1 MDILEIKFKSCS
13 HLKAIVQSYLGKIYI
28 VQMENGALEGVIKV
42 IQLENI
48 NILIFLFNYRLALVG
63 ERDKSKF
70 HIFTELNNN
79 PNQRR
84 KSHIANDISI
94 SSNALFGYNFKINN
108 HDLVFEKKSKICCIS
123 GERDFF
129 NSANGSDQD
138 RALQKILLNTNARL
152 TLIENGLKSL
162 FSESYLSKRISDKKG
177 YEEKIMKQL
186 YLSFS
191 GECLIYAPPNEM
203 SQRSWHAYKLLSI
216 CSDNKNINY
225 TVEQLARLLNYSR
238 TSLTKACEEKF
249 GLGTLKLMK
258 AIKLDQARYLFT
270 NQELLYELGLRTIA
284 DVSYYCG
291 FQNRSYFAR
300 QYNSRFKEMPSQTFE
315 KNKQLEV

>member
-1 MDILEIKFKSCS
+1 MKILKIKFKSCS
-13 HLKAIVQSYLGKIYI
+13 QLKAIAQMFLGKIYF
-28 VQMENGALEGVIKV
+28 VQLENGALEGVIKV

-70 HIFTELNNN
+70 HIFTELNND
-79 PNQRR
+79 PNQGR
-84 KSHIANDISI
+84 KFHTANDISI

-108 HDLVFEKKSKICCIS
+108 HDFVFEKNSKICCIS

-129 NSANGSDQD
+129 NSANGSNQD
-138 RALQKILLNTNARL
+138 RALQKTLLNTNARL
-152 TLIENGLKSL
+152 TLIKNDLGSL
-162 FSESYLSKRISDKKG
+162 FSERYLSKIISDEEE
-177 YEEKIMKQL
+177 YEEEIMKQL

-191 GECLIYAPPNEM
+191 SECLSHAPPNEM

-216 CSDNKNINY
+216 CSDNKSVNY
-225 TVEQLARLLNYSR
+225 TVEQLASLLNYSR

-270 NQELLYELGLRTIA
+270 NQELLYELGLRTIT

-291 FQNRSYFAR
+291 FQNRSHFAR
-300 QYNSRFKEMPSQTFE
+300 QYGSRFKEMPSQTFE